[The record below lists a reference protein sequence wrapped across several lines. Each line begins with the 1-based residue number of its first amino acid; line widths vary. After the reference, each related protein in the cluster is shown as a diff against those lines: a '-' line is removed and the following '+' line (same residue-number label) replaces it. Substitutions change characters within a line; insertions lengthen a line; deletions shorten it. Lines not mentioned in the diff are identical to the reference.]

1 MGAKYRK
8 FLVGQT
14 GKSPVLVHIWEQFW
28 RRLTLVKVKRAALLH
43 GDRMFN
49 FILRR
54 VAVAIPTLIILL
66 IASFWLMQS
75 APGGPFTSERPLPAQ
90 VLANIEAKYGLDQ
103 PTYVQLWNY
112 VVGIVTEFDFG
123 PSYKYKDRTVND
135 IIAQGF
141 PVTLT
146 YGIIS
151 FVLAIVVGGVLGM
164 AAAIRQNS
172 WLDYFAVGITIGAQV
187 LPNFVMAPI
196 LILIFTL
203 WLGWLPGGGWNGG
216 EWQHLIMPVIALST
230 SYMASIARLTRSSM
244 LEVLR
249 SNFIRTARAKGLPD
263 RTIIYRHALKPALL
277 PVISYLGP
285 AFVGM
290 VTGSFIIDAI
300 FGTGGIGYFYVN
312 SAFNRD
318 YAVMMGLTILLG
330 SMTIMFNMVVDILY
344 AWIDPKIRL

>member
-1 MGAKYRK
+1 MLS
-8 FLVGQT
+8 F
-14 GKSPVLVHIWEQFW
+14 II
-28 RRLTLVKVKRAALLH
+28 RR
-43 GDRMFN
+43 M
-49 FILRR
+49 
-54 VAVAIPTLIILL
+54 AVAIPTLLVL
-66 IASFWLMQS
+66 VIASFYLMQF
-75 APGGPFTSERPLPAQ
+75 APGGPFTSERPLPPE
-90 VLANIEAKYGLDQ
+90 VKANIEAKYGLDQ
-103 PTYVQLWNY
+103 PVWKQLVNY
-112 VVGIVTEFDFG
+112 VGGIVTEFDFG

-135 IIAQGF
+135 IIGQGF

-146 YGIIS
+146 YGILS
-151 FVLAIVVGGVLGM
+151 FILAIIVGGALGI

-172 WLDYFAVGITIGAQV
+172 WLDYIAVGITIGAQV

-203 WLGWLPGGGWNGG
+203 WLQILPGGGWNGG
-216 EWQHLIMPVIALST
+216 QWQHIIMPVIALST

-263 RTIIYRHALKPALL
+263 RTIIWRHALKPSLL

-290 VTGSFIIDAI
+290 VTGSFIIDSI
-300 FGTGGIGYFYVN
+300 FSTGGVGYYYVN
-312 SAFNRD
+312 AAFNRD

-330 SMTIMFNMVVDILY
+330 SMTILFNMVVDILY